1 MKAQKANT
9 LGANKAE
16 KLAWQ
21 PARSSARSTHRDPK
35 KKKDQKTKNGKNTNK
50 KQKSERKQNVRRFVA
65 GLSWPER

>member
-35 KKKDQKTKNGKNTNK
+35 KNIRKPKTEKIQIKNKNQKENK
-50 KQKSERKQNVRRFVA
+50 T
-65 GLSWPER
+65 

>member
-35 KKKDQKTKNGKNTNK
+35 KKYKKTKNGKNTNK

>member
-35 KKKDQKTKNGKNTNK
+35 KKISENQKRK
-50 KQKSERKQNVRRFVA
+50 KYK
-65 GLSWPER
+65 